1 MHCNG
6 VFIEGNIGLVWVYV
20 EVRSLHILHFTL
32 SGMIN
37 NISGFQKKKKLMQ
50 GTDIVLLHISTSDH
64 YEMKYYIFLKEINLE

>member
-6 VFIEGNIGLVWVYV
+6 VFIEGNIGLGIR
-20 EVRSLHILHFTL
+20 RSLHILHFTL